1 MWILPNVG
9 TSHIKIA
16 LYTVHLKCTVHSREW
31 WSWMDA
37 VNWPST
43 FAYLSIA
50 SSRVDAFWWMWTC
63 DMKIFALIQVHS
75 LASITKFLVFN
86 LLFPD
91 LWTTHQTIL
100 YCPWVFVYYKLR
112 TLLTGSLLQLLAICG
127 WYSNT
132 ELTHSWN
139 NLVFFFFLSPLC
151 GHISLPQCGQRCEL
165 RVTAVVDELW
175 VWTICLCDLIV
186 TSSHPNAQFWL

>member
-112 TLLTGSLLQLLAICG
+112 TRLTGSLLQLLSICG

-139 NLVFFFFLSPLC
+139 NLVFFFFSPSIMWSYLTPPMW
-151 GHISLPQCGQRCEL
+151 SK
-165 RVTAVVDELW
+165 
-175 VWTICLCDLIV
+175 VWTESYSSGRWAVGLDYLLVWLDCDL
-186 TSSHPNAQFWL
+186 